1 MTKKIHDLMPLVGLM
16 LFHTIVHGLSSSG
29 AVNTYVTAC
38 TPLTWQLCLSG
49 TAAVFVWAVTV
60 QHQHLLCV
68 TVVCV
73 CLRPQ
78 VWLAIPGNSF
88 SWKLS

>member
-1 MTKKIHDLMPLVGLM
+1 MKIYDLLPLVGLM

-49 TAAVFVWAVTV
+49 LLLSSTSLCCVLLLHVFV
-60 QHQHLLCV
+60 LDLKY
-68 TVVCV
+68 
-73 CLRPQ
+73 
-78 VWLAIPGNSF
+78 G
-88 SWKLS
+88 